1 MGEFEVH
8 RVRFFGLVPAG
19 VRCLACQ
26 PRGARLALARTDG
39 AVEIYNLAAN
49 CFQEKVRGPG
59 RAGPRRAAPRRA
71 VTGVPPQVIPG
82 HEARSVE
89 ALCWAAGE
97 RLFGAGLGG
106 DITEYDLARLCVA
119 RSVDGCGGPVWSM
132 AANSS
137 GTQLAIGCEDGSV
150 KLFQVVPGGIQ
161 FERNLDRR
169 KGRILCLSW
178 HPSDTHI
185 AAGSIDILR
194 VFDVSSGQTIQRVM
208 VNYHVQKV
216 KRECIVWSIA
226 FLSSG
231 TVVTSDSFGRVQ
243 FWDWER
249 GTLLESHTVSSSAVL
264 SLAVS
269 EKEDSI
275 VVGTSTGATY
285 QFQLLP
291 VKMGS
296 LERRWVRTKP
306 FQHHTHDVRAVAH
319 SSTALISGGRS
330 GRRGGLG
337 SLTPVPVR
345 LTSAWPPGLD
355 AQLVIR
361 PLMEKMQKKGY
372 DAALRKVTFPHRRL
386 VSCARK
392 ARLLLFQFSQHL
404 ELWRLGSTNETGK
417 DGEVLPL
424 CRMPEHLVQLKSK
437 GPEHIYCS
445 CISPCGSWVAYS
457 TASRFHLYRVRYERD
472 SVSIKKVPKVPKLLL
487 PAYQLQFSS
496 DSGNLFIASDRG
508 SVHVLQLLEPGG
520 CKHLHTFRPP
530 SGSPEAVYLLAVSA
544 DGHWLGAVSGDWAI
558 HVYNLKCFEHHCTVP
573 TYNCAVTALAIHP
586 VTNNLVIAYSDQQ
599 LFEFSIPEKQYTAW
613 SRMVQNL
620 GLHRVWLERDSPITH
635 ITFNPKKPSHILLHD
650 LYMFCI
656 LDKSLPLPDNSALLM
671 NQSTLKQL
679 PETAR
684 QRQLHAFKICKKFQ
698 PLLFA
703 DLLDENCLVMVERP
717 IMDIKTQLPLPIQQ
731 KKFGT

>member
-39 AVEIYNLAAN
+39 AVEIYNFAAN
-49 CFQEKVRGPG
+49 YFQEK
-59 RAGPRRAAPRRA
+59 
-71 VTGVPPQVIPG
+71 VIPG

-89 ALCWAAGE
+89 ALCWTVGD
-97 RLFGAGLGG
+97 RLFGAGLSGN
-106 DITEYDLARLCVA
+106 IAEYDLARLCVSC
-119 RSVDGCGGPVWSM
+119 SVDGGGGAIWSM

-178 HPSDTHI
+178 HPSDSHI
-185 AAGSIDILR
+185 AAGSIDIFR
-194 VFDVSSGQTIQRVM
+194 VFDVSSGHMVQTIM

-216 KRECIVWSIA
+216 KHECIVWSIA

-243 FWDWER
+243 FWDWEQ
-249 GTLLESHTVSSSAVL
+249 GTLLESHTVSTSAVL

-275 VVGTSTGATY
+275 IVGTSTGATY
-285 QFQLLP
+285 QLQLLP
-291 VKMGS
+291 VKVGS
-296 LERRWVRTKP
+296 LEKRWVRTKP

-319 SSTALISGGRS
+319 SSTALISGG
-330 GRRGGLG
+330 
-337 SLTPVPVR
+337 
-345 LTSAWPPGLD
+345 LD

-361 PLMEKMQKKGY
+361 PLMEKMQRKGY
-372 DAALRKVTFPHRRL
+372 DAVLRKFTFPHRRL

-404 ELWRLGSTNETGK
+404 ELWRLGSTEETGK

-445 CISPCGSWVAYS
+445 CVSPCGSWVSYC
-457 TASRFHLYRVRYERD
+457 TASRFHLYRVQQEGN
-472 SVSIKKVPKVPKLLL
+472 SISIKKV
-487 PAYQLQFSS
+487 
-496 DSGNLFIASDRG
+496 
-508 SVHVLQLLEPGG
+508 
-520 CKHLHTFRPP
+520 
-530 SGSPEAVYLLAVSA
+530 
-544 DGHWLGAVSGDWAI
+544 
-558 HVYNLKCFEHHCTVP
+558 
-573 TYNCAVTALAIHP
+573 
-586 VTNNLVIAYSDQQ
+586 
-599 LFEFSIPEKQYTAW
+599 
-613 SRMVQNL
+613 
-620 GLHRVWLERDSPITH
+620 
-635 ITFNPKKPSHILLHD
+635 
-650 LYMFCI
+650 
-656 LDKSLPLPDNSALLM
+656 
-671 NQSTLKQL
+671 
-679 PETAR
+679 
-684 QRQLHAFKICKKFQ
+684 
-698 PLLFA
+698 
-703 DLLDENCLVMVERP
+703 
-717 IMDIKTQLPLPIQQ
+717 
-731 KKFGT
+731 

>member
-26 PRGARLALARTDG
+26 PRGGRLALARTDG
-39 AVEIYNLAAN
+39 AVEVYNFAAN
-49 CFQEKVRGPG
+49 YFQEK
-59 RAGPRRAAPRRA
+59 
-71 VTGVPPQVIPG
+71 VIPG
-82 HEARSVE
+82 HETRSVE
-89 ALCWAAGE
+89 ALCWAAGD
-97 RLFGAGLGG
+97 RLFGAGLSGE
-106 DITEYDLARLCVA
+106 ITEYDLALLCVA
-119 RSVDGCGGPVWSM
+119 RSVDGCGGPIWSM

-185 AAGSIDILR
+185 AAGSIDFLR
-194 VFDVSSGQTIQRVM
+194 VFDVCSGQTVQRIM
-208 VNYHVQKV
+208 VNYHVLKV
-216 KRECIVWSIA
+216 RRECIVWSIA

-231 TVVTSDSFGRVQ
+231 TVITSDSFGRVQ
-243 FWDWER
+243 FWDWQR
-249 GTLLESHTVSSSAVL
+249 GTLMESHTVSTSAVL

-275 VVGTSTGATY
+275 IVGTSTGATY

-296 LERRWVRTKP
+296 LEKRWVRTKP

-319 SSTALISGGRS
+319 SSTALISGG
-330 GRRGGLG
+330 
-337 SLTPVPVR
+337 
-345 LTSAWPPGLD
+345 LD

-372 DAALRKVTFPHRRL
+372 DAALRKFTFPHRRL

-404 ELWRLGSTNETGK
+404 ELWRLGSTDETGK

-445 CISPCGSWVAYS
+445 CVSPCGSWVAYS
-457 TASRFHLYRVRYERD
+457 TASRFHLYRVQYEGD
-472 SVSIKKVPKVPKLLL
+472 GVSIKKVPKVPKLLL

-496 DSGNLFIASDRG
+496 DSGSLFVASARG

-530 SGSPEAVYLLAVSA
+530 SGSPEAVYLLASSA
-544 DGHWLGAVSGDWAI
+544 DGHWLAAVGGDWAI
-558 HVYNLKCFEHHCTVP
+558 HIYDLKCFKHHCTVP
-573 TYNCAVTALAIHP
+573 TYSCAVTALAIHP
-586 VTNNLVIAYSDQQ
+586 ITNNLVIAYSDQQ

-613 SRMVQNL
+613 SRMVQNC

-635 ITFNPKKPSHILLHD
+635 ITFNPKNPSHILLHD
-650 LYMFCI
+650 IYMFCV